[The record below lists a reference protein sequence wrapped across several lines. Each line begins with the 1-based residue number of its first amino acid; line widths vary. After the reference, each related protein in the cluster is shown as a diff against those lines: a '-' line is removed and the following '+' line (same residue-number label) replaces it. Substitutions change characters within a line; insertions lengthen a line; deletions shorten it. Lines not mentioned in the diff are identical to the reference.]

1 MLRLLKDSTMHIG
14 KNISKVRELL
24 GIKQD
29 SLAAALKISQQA
41 IAIKSE
47 LTGMGRYQ
55 VTE

>member
-24 GIKQD
+24 GVKQE
-29 SLAAALKISQQA
+29 SLAAALKISQQT
-41 IAIKSE
+41 IAIKSK
-47 LTGMGRYQ
+47 LTGMGKHQ